1 MWVWSPDDDGAF
13 TFKSAYSL
21 IAGEML
27 NETYLGTETKVF
39 KVFRKAWHRQKL
51 LLTHRNSFIIGIL

>member
-1 MWVWSPDDDGAF
+1 VEEDRWVWSPDDDGAF

-27 NETYLGTETKVF
+27 NETYLGTETGVF
-39 KVFRKAWHRQKL
+39 HSLSKGLAPAKAIAY
-51 LLTHRNSFIIGIL
+51 S